1 MGKNLKDMQNYANA
15 IYQNA
20 MVGVQSVRDI
30 EDKVENENLKKE
42 ILSEAEKFNEIAD
55 KVKIFAE
62 KKGFEVKENNFF
74 EKSRLWATIN
84 MSTMFDNSTR
94 HIAEMM
100 LLGTV
105 MGLVTCYKDKYD
117 HKNVS
122 EDLDKIL
129 LELEE
134 TEDENYLRLKKFL
147 KSL

>member
-1 MGKNLKDMQNYANA
+1 MNENNDMLKTYATA

-30 EDKVENENLKKE
+30 EDKVEDEKLKEE
-42 ILSEAEKFNEIAD
+42 ILLEAKKFNAIAD
-55 KVKIFAE
+55 RLKEFAHT
-62 KKGFEVKENNFF
+62 KGFELKENNFF

-105 MGLVTCYKDKYD
+105 MGLITCYKDKYD
-117 HKNVS
+117 HKGVS
-122 EDLDKIL
+122 NELDKIIED
-129 LELEE
+129 LESL
-134 TEDENYLRLKKFL
+134 EDENYLRLKKFL

>member
-42 ILSEAEKFNEIAD
+42 ILCEAEKFNEIAD
-55 KVKIFAE
+55 KVKIFVE